1 VKVLSPLFGFLGK
14 ATAARSNTSEEGDT
28 KLTMPGVISN
38 VLSAPFPIYKVS
50 NVPNVNALTEPQI
63 SSFFWSEQAQ
73 FNANTTVD
81 LFSLGPGVWSIMVD
95 MALEEQ
101 GAVSDATSIHRLVLY
116 PNDGILQSID
126 LGRLTNKQ
134 GLNQSHQINWVHTIT
149 TEASWVFRR
158 INSAGAGLGINRY
171 NDIIICSKLF

>member
-14 ATAARSNTSEEGDT
+14 ASAARSNTSEEGDT
-28 KLTMPGVISN
+28 KLTMPGVINN
-38 VLSAPFPIYKVS
+38 VLAAPFPIYKVS
-50 NVPNVNALTEPQI
+50 NVPNANALTEPQV

-73 FNANTTVD
+73 FNANNTVD
-81 LFSLGPGVWSIMVD
+81 LFSLGPGVWDLYVSMV
-95 MALEEQ
+95 LEEQ
-101 GAVSDATSIHRLVLY
+101 GAVSDAASIHRLIVY
-116 PNDGILQSID
+116 PNDGVGAGVD

-134 GLNQSHQINWVHTIT
+134 GLRQSVILRWTQTIT

-158 INSAGAGLGINRY
+158 TNIAGGGLGINRF